1 MDDKWLA
8 QVNKDTLQNY
18 LTNPCKKNENKYK
31 TYKNKLN
38 HTIKISKKLYYEEQL
53 IKYKHNSKMIWK
65 TLNEILNKKIKIKEL
80 PNFFLTLQ
88 MKLRI

>member
-1 MDDKWLA
+1 MTSGVLRSIKIK
-8 QVNKDTLQNY
+8 NTLYKHY

-65 TLNEILNKKIKIKEL
+65 TLNEILLQNKRATQD
-80 PNFFLTLQ
+80 FS
-88 MKLRI
+88 